1 MYICI
6 LVFHTHISISYRSLQ
21 ECGAFRNIFF
31 RSVNQSPT
39 SILISATSVYCTSR
53 ADAHQ
58 DFLSL
63 TPIINHRSVISR
75 LMPLRGEQTFV
86 RLKTKKKKERS
97 DRHFDPNIEAA
108 RNLCR
113 IVKANLTE
121 RYGEKFMYAVEM
133 NAKIPAR
140 QDPGTFRRW
149 M

>member
-1 MYICI
+1 MRR
-6 LVFHTHISISYRSLQ
+6 ISKY
-21 ECGAFRNIFF
+21 FFF
-31 RSVNQSPT
+31 RSVHQSPT
-39 SILISATSVYCTSR
+39 SILISAACVYCTSC
-53 ADAHQ
+53 ADARQ
-58 DFLSL
+58 DFPSL
-63 TPIINHRSVISR
+63 TSIINHRSVISR

-86 RLKTKKKKERS
+86 RLKRRKRKRDP

-113 IVKANLTE
+113 IEKANLTE
-121 RYGEKFMYAVEM
+121 RYGGKFMYAVEM